1 MELYHLLQ
9 EAGIEKERFQHLKN
23 ITVKGICCDSRRV
36 QAGDIFVALRGRQ
49 TDGASF
55 IAEARERGAALI
67 IGERV
72 RGGQTLCVE
81 NAREALSA
89 LCDAWHGHPGRSLS
103 LIGVTGTNGKT
114 SICAMLEWILQRAG
128 ERVGVIGTVATRACG
143 EEIACKNSNALA
155 NMTTPDPTELYEIL
169 AEMRARNVRFVVM
182 EVTSHALAL
191 SKVAPLHFQRAVFSN
206 LTAEHLDFHTDM
218 EAYFAEKKKLF
229 SLCERAVVSHSTPF
243 GKRLCESMECPFFA
257 VSPDTLSDI
266 LLKGEQGAQFR
277 LRLGEQDC
285 LLSVPVPGYFSVEN
299 AALAATTA
307 FSLGVPTDVIQGA
320 LASFPGV
327 RGRMERVSVAGVDPV
342 AFLDYAHTPDALEKL
357 LRTVRTLRKKNGK
370 IVLVFGCGGDRDRA
384 KRPIM
389 GAIAARLADRVI
401 VTSDNSRTEDPERI
415 IEEILAGM
423 AQKPPTAMIPERD
436 KAIAFAIQ
444 TACAGDIVLLAGKG
458 HEEYEITREGR
469 RAFCEREIAKRAYE
483 DRVRNNGSAN
493 GGTK

>member
-81 NAREALSA
+81 NARAALSA

-128 ERVGVIGTVATRACG
+128 ERVGVIGTVATRARG

-243 GKRLCESMECPFFA
+243 GKRLCESLECPFFE

-307 FSLGVPTDVIQGA
+307 FSLGVPPDVIQGA

-357 LRTVRTLRKKNGK
+357 LQAVRSFSPIGARITVL
-370 IVLVFGCGGDRDRA
+370 FGCGGDRDRS
-384 KRPIM
+384 KRRAM
-389 GAIAARLADRVI
+389 GAIASRLADFVI
-401 VTSDNSRTEDPERI
+401 LTSDNARFEDPL
-415 IEEILAGM
+415 EILSEILRGVDKE
-423 AQKPPTAMIPERD
+423 KPYAVIPDRRE
-436 KAIAFAIQ
+436 AIKFAVDNARQGEIL
-444 TACAGDIVLLAGKG
+444 VLAGKG
-458 HEEYEITREGR
+458 HETYEIRGAER
-469 RAFCEREIAKRAYE
+469 LPFCEREILLACMR
-483 DRVRNNGSAN
+483 DRL
-493 GGTK
+493 GGGAHADHSV